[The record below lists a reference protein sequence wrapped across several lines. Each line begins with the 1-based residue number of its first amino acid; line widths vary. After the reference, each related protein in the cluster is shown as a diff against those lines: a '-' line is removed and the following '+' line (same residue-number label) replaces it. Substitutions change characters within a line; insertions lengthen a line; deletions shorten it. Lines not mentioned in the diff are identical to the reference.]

1 MEDIVKHIACQVQ
14 PLETID
20 FNGDLRVWFQGQTSV
35 GKSALFIAHAD
46 DGIIWGRIQDGQLIT
61 SDSAFPRE
69 SPPLRAITLQQAR
82 IFGQNAEVR
91 IWRDNAGFKACKL
104 VDQPNDDSEAIEEAN
119 ILWGTQL
126 EGKTNGFSLVSD
138 GRQGLNHAV
147 PIDVPEI
154 AFKARDRMTRPLRLE
169 IRHYLTCDGDGQ
181 ARVAL
186 SRLVNLYVRG
196 E

>member
-1 MEDIVKHIACQVQ
+1 MGDIVKPIACQVQ

-20 FNGDLRVWFQGQTSV
+20 FNANLRIWFQGQTSV
-35 GKSALFIAHAD
+35 GKSAWFIAHAD
-46 DGIIWGRIQDGQLIT
+46 DGVIWGRIQDGQLIT
-61 SDSAFPRE
+61 SDTAFPRV

-91 IWRDNAGFKACKL
+91 IWRDNAGFRACRL
-104 VDQPNDDSEAIEEAN
+104 ADQPNNDSAIEEAN

-126 EGKTNGFSLVSD
+126 EGKANGFSLVSD

-147 PIDVPEI
+147 PIDVPET
-154 AFKARDRMTRPLRLE
+154 AFKAKDRMTRPLRLE
-169 IRHYLTCDGDGQ
+169 IRHYLTYDEDGQ
-181 ARVAL
+181 ARISL